1 MNEKQKDREMSQFAL
16 VGYGRMGQL
25 IETLARE
32 RGHEITAR
40 FDEAR
45 PLTKDVNLSGAEV
58 LIDFS
63 TAAAVK
69 SNFQAASK
77 LRIPMVQGTTGW
89 QDAADPG
96 DFPKLTAI
104 CSPNFSIGV
113 YVLNQLAEQAAQW
126 LGWLGEYDAAI
137 HEWHHR
143 GKADSPSGTALMLAN
158 KMLPYL
164 PQKNEICTDTCH
176 EKIQPGQLHVTATR
190 MGRIPGRHRIEFD
203 SEFDALTL
211 EHAAHSRDGFASGAI
226 RAAEW
231 ILGRQGQFTMAD
243 FMNDV
248 LNQHE

>member
-1 MNEKQKDREMSQFAL
+1 MSKFAL
-16 VGYGRMGQL
+16 IGYGRMGQL
-25 IETLARE
+25 IEKLARD

-45 PLTKDVNLSGAEV
+45 PLTKEVDLNGAEA

-77 LRIPMVQGTTGW
+77 LKIPIVEGTTGW
-89 QDAADPG
+89 QDAAKPT

-126 LGWLGEYDAAI
+126 LGRLGEYDAAI

-143 GKADSPSGTALMLAN
+143 GKADSPSGTALMLAG
-158 KMLPYL
+158 KMLPHL
-164 PQKNEICTDTCH
+164 PRKNEICTETCH

-190 MGRIPGRHRIEFD
+190 LGRIPGRHQIEFD
-203 SEFDALTL
+203 SEFDSLTL
-211 EHAAHSRDGFASGAI
+211 EHSAHSRNGFAFGAI

-231 ILGRQGQFTMAD
+231 ILGRQGQFSMDD
-243 FMNDV
+243 FMHDV
-248 LNQHE
+248 LNQNE

>member
-1 MNEKQKDREMSQFAL
+1 MSQFAL

-25 IETLARE
+25 LEKLARK

-45 PLTKDVNLSGAEV
+45 PLTKDVDLNGVAA

-69 SNFQAASK
+69 SNFQAAAK
-77 LRIPMVQGTTGW
+77 LRIPLVEGTTGW
-89 QDAADPG
+89 QDFVDPA
-96 DFPKLTAI
+96 DFPELTTI

-113 YVLNQLAEQAAQW
+113 YVLNQLAGQAAQW
-126 LGWLGEYDAAI
+126 LGQLGEYDAAI

-143 GKADSPSGTALMLAN
+143 GKADSPSGTALMLAG
-158 KMLPYL
+158 KMLPFL
-164 PQKNEICTDTCH
+164 PQKKEIFTETCH
-176 EKIQPGQLHVTATR
+176 EKIQPDQLHVTATR
-190 MGRIPGRHRIEFD
+190 LGRIPGRHQIDFD
-203 SEFDALTL
+203 SEFDSLTL
-211 EHAAHSRDGFASGAI
+211 EHSAHSRDGFAFGAI

-231 ILGRQGQFTMAD
+231 ILGRQGQFSMDD

-248 LNQHE
+248 LNQNE